1 MNSIWLS
8 TIYHAYFFFRLCWVH
23 LKTGFAGEWSTSWVC
38 ISGNTLVYT
47 PIDGAA
53 FHSVEELNLKKVTNV
68 TLVKDVKNLQAPEQ
82 FPVLVIDYVDRSL
95 YLMPIC
101 EKECSVL
108 KNWIESAVFNNG
120 DTLDQ
125 QQLTKDGIPV
135 IVDKCIKFVYS
146 QGCLTQGIYRIAG
159 VNKRISILLEDFR
172 KNAWSVA
179 LSRESYSEH
188 DVANV
193 LKRFMR
199 TLKEPLLTQ
208 NLRSDFIEASKI
220 EDTEHKLERY

>member
-1 MNSIWLS
+1 M
-8 TIYHAYFFFRLCWVH
+8 
-23 LKTGFAGEWSTSWVC
+23 KTGFAGEWSTGWVC
-38 ISGNTLVYT
+38 VSDLSLRYT
-47 PIDGAA
+47 SLNDDQ
-53 FHSVEELNLKKVTNV
+53 FQNLCVTMEELNLKKVTNV
-68 TLVKDVKNLQAPEQ
+68 TLVKDVKNLQAPEP

-95 YLMPIC
+95 YLMPVC
-101 EKECSVL
+101 AKECSSIQNL
-108 KNWIESAVFNNG
+108 IESSVFNNG
-120 DTLDQ
+120 DGLEE

-135 IVDKCIKFVYS
+135 IVDKCVKFVYS

-159 VNKRISILLEDFR
+159 VNKKITALLKEFR

-179 LSRESYSEH
+179 LSRDAYSEH

-208 NLRSDFIEASKI
+208 NLRSEFIEVSKM
-220 EDTEHKLERY
+220 DNVDDKLKR

>member
-1 MNSIWLS
+1 M
-8 TIYHAYFFFRLCWVH
+8 
-23 LKTGFAGEWSTSWVC
+23 KTGFAGEWSTSWICV
-38 ISGNTLVYT
+38 STSTLRYT
-47 PIDGAA
+47 PTGEDS
-53 FHSVEELNLKKVTNV
+53 FHSMEELNLKKVTNV
-68 TLVKDVKNLQAPEQ
+68 TLVKDVKNLQTPEP

-95 YLMPIC
+95 YLMPVC
-101 EKECSVL
+101 EKECTIL
-108 KNWIESAVFNNG
+108 QNLIESSVFNNG
-120 DTLDQ
+120 DTLEQ

-135 IVDKCIKFVYS
+135 IVDKCVKFIYS

-179 LSRESYSEH
+179 LNRETYSEH

-208 NLRSDFIEASKI
+208 NLRNDFIEASKI
-220 EDTEHKLERY
+220 EDLEDKLKRY